1 MAMQVHVLCLLQ
13 YKHKAKCLM
22 NWYWFPLNPLSN
34 TNNES
39 YPSTPP
45 RLLQIMCKTLQ
56 GCWQCSTAL
65 RHHCHQMVSSGSI
78 HLWGWGLPSQSIDG
92 TTHVYRYYSIM
103 NHEPHFYVKIY
114 HVQDITCILV
124 SPNSLS
130 HTVSFVLSSIFLVLV
145 LLLMISL
152 KICHWKAAKNDKLL
166 RKKLRGKGDS
176 SQIVQTV
183 PAVDQHCRYEAWD
196 LCINMNYQI

>member
-1 MAMQVHVLCLLQ
+1 
-13 YKHKAKCLM
+13 
-22 NWYWFPLNPLSN
+22 
-34 TNNES
+34 
-39 YPSTPP
+39 
-45 RLLQIMCKTLQ
+45 
-56 GCWQCSTAL
+56 
-65 RHHCHQMVSSGSI
+65 
-78 HLWGWGLPSQSIDG
+78 
-92 TTHVYRYYSIM
+92 M
-103 NHEPHFYVKIY
+103 NHEPYLYVKIY

-130 HTVSFVLSSIFLVLV
+130 HTVSFVLSSIFLVFV

-183 PAVDQHCRYEAWD
+183 PAVDQHCRYDVWD
-196 LCINMNYQI
+196 VMYEYK

>member
-1 MAMQVHVLCLLQ
+1 
-13 YKHKAKCLM
+13 
-22 NWYWFPLNPLSN
+22 
-34 TNNES
+34 
-39 YPSTPP
+39 
-45 RLLQIMCKTLQ
+45 
-56 GCWQCSTAL
+56 
-65 RHHCHQMVSSGSI
+65 
-78 HLWGWGLPSQSIDG
+78 
-92 TTHVYRYYSIM
+92 M
-103 NHEPHFYVKIY
+103 NHELYFYVKIY
-114 HVQDITCILV
+114 YVQDITCILV

-183 PAVDQHCRYEAWD
+183 PAVDQHCRYDVWD
-196 LCINMNYQI
+196 VMY

>member
-22 NWYWFPLNPLSN
+22 NWYWFPLNPYPLSN

-45 RLLQIMCKTLQ
+45 RLLQIMCQ
-56 GCWQCSTAL
+56 NTAGL
-65 RHHCHQMVSSGSI
+65 LTMQHSPQTP
-78 HLWGWGLPSQSIDG
+78 LPSDG
-92 TTHVYRYYSIM
+92 LLWVNSSVRVGTAISVNRWHYPCIQVLQHQESL
-103 NHEPHFYVKIY
+103 NHEPHFYIKIY

-145 LLLMISL
+145 LILMISL

-166 RKKLRGKGDS
+166 RKKMKSKGDS

-183 PAVDQHCRYEAWD
+183 PAVDQHCRYDVWD
-196 LCINMNYQI
+196 VMY